1 MTAVKRTLCVF
12 AILVA
17 TLTAM
22 GPGYARWSDVLKVR
36 MRGETGILAVGI
48 RCEEVRD
55 GYQGHCNKE
64 CGSSNVAW
72 VDGFYSCDFDGEP
85 AYESGDL
92 LVNAGCPHYSP
103 VCRVEIGNGGTIPA
117 RLKGLNL
124 EWSSG
129 DTPGW
134 VTVFRWTLIL
144 PDGQTACGVNLG
156 SLNRALEDCVLDPG
170 QAVSLEFSTRCMS
183 DTANGILTV
192 RPDYVR
198 WNKPLE

>member
-1 MTAVKRTLCVF
+1 MTAIKRTLCVF

-64 CGSSNVAW
+64 CSPSSITW
-72 VDGFYSCDFDGEP
+72 VDGAYSCDIDGVP

-92 LVNAGCPHYSP
+92 LINSGCPHYSP
-103 VCRVEIGNGGTIPA
+103 VCRVKIGNGGTIPA
-117 RLKGLNL
+117 RLRGLDF
-124 EWSSG
+124 EWSS
-129 DTPGW
+129 DESPGW
-134 VTVFRWTLIL
+134 VTVFRWVLTL
-144 PDGQTACGVNLG
+144 PDAQTLCGVNLS
-156 SLNRALEDCVLDPG
+156 SLQRALQGCVLDPG
-170 QAVSLEFSTRCMS
+170 QEVFLEFSMRCMS

-192 RPDYVR
+192 SPDYVR
-198 WNKPLE
+198 WNKQLE